1 MKDQKISHTLS
12 TVPQSA
18 LVLDLVGNK
27 NLSLSVHNCMFILY
41 EITALYL
48 EILFSLV

>member
-1 MKDQKISHTLS
+1 MKDQKIPHSLS

-18 LVLDLVGNK
+18 LVLYLVGNK
-27 NLSLSVHNCMFILY
+27 NLSLSVHKCMFILY
-41 EITALYL
+41 KITALYL